1 MIFPIEKF
9 AERLRPV
16 SDEQGANAS
25 VAVLLSSV
33 GGKLCVLLVERVKN
47 ASDPWSGQIALPG
60 GKKEA
65 RDRSLRET
73 VIRETSEETGIVL
86 DGAWRFLGVLSAFKS
101 IPKPEIKVLPF
112 VNFNG
117 QEPTVK
123 LNKNELEE
131 YYWVSIEELVANRR
145 TVEFDFGKQPAFV
158 LRGIVVWGM
167 TYRILEN
174 LLCLLNA

>member
-1 MIFPIEKF
+1 LIVPIEKL

-25 VAVLLSSV
+25 VAVLLSSI
-33 GGKLCVLLVERVKN
+33 GGRLCVLLAKRVKD
-47 ASDPWSGQIALPG
+47 ARDPWSGQIALPG

-65 RDRSLRET
+65 DDRYLRET

-86 DGAWRFLGVLSAFKS
+86 DDTWRFLGVLPALHS

-112 VNFNG
+112 VNFKG

-123 LNKNELEE
+123 LNKNELEDH
-131 YYWVSIEELVANRR
+131 YWVSIEELVASRR
-145 TVEFDFGKQPAFV
+145 TAEFDFGKQPAFV

-174 LLCLLNA
+174 LLCLLNT